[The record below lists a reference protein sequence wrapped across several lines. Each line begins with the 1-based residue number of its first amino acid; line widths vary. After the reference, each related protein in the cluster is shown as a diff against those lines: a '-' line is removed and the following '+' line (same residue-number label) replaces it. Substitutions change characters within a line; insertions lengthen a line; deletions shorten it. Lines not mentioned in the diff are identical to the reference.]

1 MLFRSGLDWILSPL
15 NTNSK
20 SQAVVNMS
28 LGGSI
33 STSLNDAIG
42 RLTNAGIN
50 VVVAAGNNSADAC
63 QFSPASAPSAITVGA
78 TDVSDAKASYSNWG
92 SCVDISAPG
101 SLITGAWITNNT
113 STNTISG
120 TSMATPHVAGA
131 VAVYLGLQP
140 NASVAQVSQFIDSE
154 STKDVILNLTAGT
167 PNKLLY
173 VSPTDGGAPIV
184 APTAALRTVE
194 KITHQSA
201 NVIFDINAGNA
212 PTQVSFA

>member
-1 MLFRSGLDWILSPL
+1 MLFRSAGTKYGVAKNASLVPVRVLSCTGSGSVAGVIAGLDWILSPL

-78 TDVSDAKASYSNWG
+78 TDVSDVKASYSNWG

-101 SLITGAWITNNT
+101 SLITGAWITNST

-154 STKDVILNLTAGT
+154 STKDVIL
-167 PNKLLY
+167 
-173 VSPTDGGAPIV
+173 
-184 APTAALRTVE
+184 
-194 KITHQSA
+194 KIGRAH
-201 NVIFDINAGNA
+201 V
-212 PTQVSFA
+212 